1 MSFRPL
7 RGVMLPEREQG
18 LICFTCLNYDRIS
31 SEERRKIRRLCR
43 ECGGAYEKAL
53 FELLTVD
60 GVSVPDLTEK
70 YGIDLKSLYDLRR
83 RFYVRW

>member
-1 MSFRPL
+1 MSFRPI

-18 LICFTCLNYDRIS
+18 LICFTCLNYDQIS
-31 SEERRKIRRLCR
+31 PAEQRKIRRLCR

-60 GVSVPDLTEK
+60 GVSVPAIMEK
-70 YGIDLKSLYDLRR
+70 YGISCAELYTLRR